1 MSPDIEIVVAAD
13 AENGIGKRGEIPWH
27 LPGDLR
33 FLKRITSE
41 TRDPARRNAVLMGR
55 VTWETIPAK
64 WQPLPGRLNAV
75 VTRQPGYVVP
85 EGVIVAAGI
94 EEAIHA
100 IAAHDDVERLF
111 CLGGG
116 EIYRQVIAMP
126 RCRVV
131 HLTRVEGGHGCDAFF
146 PSIPDA
152 YRLAHASER
161 HEENG
166 TGYVFQRWER

>member
-1 MSPDIEIVVAAD
+1 MSADIEIVVAAD
-13 AENGIGKRGEIPWH
+13 ADSGIGKRGEIPWH
-27 LPGDLR
+27 IPGDLR

-41 TRDPARRNAVLMGR
+41 TSDPSAQNAVLMGR

-75 VTRQPGYVVP
+75 VTRQPGYLVP
-85 EGVIVAAGI
+85 EGVIVAASI
-94 EEAIHA
+94 EEALAA
-100 IAAHDDVERLF
+100 IDAHDEVERLF

-116 EIYRQVIAMP
+116 EIYRQVIAMT

-131 HLTRVEGGHGCDAFF
+131 HLTRVEGRHDCDAFF
-146 PSIPDA
+146 PEIPDA
-152 YRLAHASER
+152 YSLAEASER

-166 TGYVFQRWER
+166 TGYVFQRWTR